1 FECETEEAPNVKFK
15 WYKSGIEIRDGAN
28 YRILSRYHTSSLE
41 LLNPT
46 KADSGEYM
54 CKATNQHGGDSCS
67 ASLVDG
73 RKLHN
78 TMDQKISFE
87 EKVATLEI
95 TNAKLK
101 DTGKYVCTA
110 GNDAGS
116 SSCSSMI
123 TVQEPPSFVKR
134 LEPKILW
141 KQGVTA
147 RMQCTVK
154 GSPELHITW
163 FKNDQELI
171 HGEKHKITF
180 KDGQAIL
187 EISDVSVADSG
198 NYICE
203 ISTFESADIGD
214 YQCTVSNDVGK
225 ISCKS
230 IAKLKEPPSFSKR
243 IENTSAVL
251 GSTVKLQ
258 GTLKGSV
265 PMKVTWMKDS
275 EILRD
280 DDPNLK
286 MEFENN
292 IAVLKI
298 VTVNIIHSGKYTCQ
312 AENEAGKQKCEAT
325 ISVQEPARI
334 IEATPPIS
342 VTAGDPASIECTVA
356 GSPELKVKWFQDG
369 KEISDSRRYKMTF
382 KNNVAILKI
391 LAAEKRDNCE
401 YMMEVANRVGK
412 DQCSCFVTVLD
423 RIVPPS
429 FTKHLKKIDGNVGS
443 DVIMECKVTGSQPV
457 TFTWFKDETEI
468 KAGAKYETEHT
479 ESTATLRIT
488 QLQKSDAGM
497 YTCRAKNAAGSGET
511 SGTLSVKEPPSFT
524 VKPESQDV
532 IPGSAVTLKS
542 AFTGTAP
549 FTIKWFKGDKEI
561 STGGRCYIKKDA
573 SSKPPEFVLK
583 LPATKFV
590 KQCEPLRLECKVTGT
605 PSLHMSWYKND
616 NKLSE
621 GDNYRMSFIE
631 SMAVF
636 EILTTRFEDNGV
648 YTCEA
653 QNDAGSISCSTT
665 LTVKDPPSFL
675 KVPKPVEGLR
685 GKDISLNC
693 ELFGTP
699 PFEITWYQDKKP
711 LKESRKH
718 KLVHEGSSATLHILS
733 LDAADVGEYQCK
745 ASNSV
750 GSDTCST
757 TVKLREPPVFT
768 KRLSNLTAIAG
779 EEVTLAATVK
789 GSQPMT
795 VSWVQDKDHVLRDG
809 DNRKIVIENNQV
821 TLRIFKADATSPGKY
836 KCQVK
841 NDAGVAE
848 SIAQLTI
855 LEPASIVDKPESF
868 SVTAGDTATF
878 ECTVAGTP
886 DLTPKWFKD
895 GVELSPGRKYKITFS
910 KMICSLKV
918 LSAEKGDTGEYS
930 FEIKN
935 EVGKDVCKM
944 NLTVLDKIIPPTFT
958 RKLKDNNTI
967 VGKPGEMDCKVSGSA
982 PFTISWYHDG
992 EEIRSGPNYEISF
1005 SDNTCTLKVPTLKLT
1020 DSGTY
1025 KCKAVN
1031 KAGASETSASL
1042 MVKEPPSFVTQPQ
1055 PLEALPGS
1063 NVVFTA
1069 TVKGSAPLKLKWFR
1083 GSTEILSGRGC
1094 EISLRGNEASLEL
1107 YKIDKSHAGEYTC
1120 QIINDAGKETCYVNL
1135 MVKEPAHFVKKLRDY
1150 AVEKGKLLMLEC
1162 TYSGSPEIHVKW
1174 LKDGHELFSSYKYN
1188 ITTTENSCILECLN
1202 SDKDDCGRYS
1212 CEVSNGAGS
1221 DTCHAQVS
1229 ILEPPYFIESLE
1241 PMEVTAGDAV
1251 CLKCQVG
1258 GTPEIKV
1265 SWFKAD
1271 GKIRSTG
1278 TCKMEFMKG
1287 VACLKLSKATKTDT
1301 GEYTCKAE
1309 NSIGSASTSCRMVV
1323 QDAKTPPSFTKK
1335 ITSLQQTQGQPVR
1348 FECRVAGSSPVEVS
1362 WLKDGETLRSGG
1374 EYTMSFDDNSA
1385 VLEIS
1390 RGEMRHSGEYTCV
1403 ATNSVGTASCRAKLT
1418 LQEPRYP
1425 PVFDRKLLPVDVS
1438 VGDSVELE
1446 CHMTGSLPIK
1456 VTWSK
1461 DHKDIRA
1468 AGNYKI
1474 SFVDNTAHLTILK
1487 ADKSDS
1493 GQYSC
1498 HASNDVGKDSCTTEV
1513 SVKERKIPPSFTKKP
1528 SETIE
1533 DSEGKLVKLEARV
1546 SGSQPM

>member
-67 ASLVDG
+67 ASLEDG

-78 TMDQKISFE
+78 TMDQRLSFE
-87 EKVATLEI
+87 DKLASLEI
-95 TNAKLK
+95 TNTKLK
-101 DTGKYVCTA
+101 DTGKYMCTA

-116 SSCSSMI
+116 SSCSSMV

-180 KDGQAIL
+180 KDGQAVL
-187 EISDVSVADSG
+187 EISEASVADSG
-198 NYICE
+198 NYTC
-203 ISTFESADIGD
+203 
-214 YQCTVSNDVGK
+214 
-225 ISCKS
+225 
-230 IAKLKEPPSFSKR
+230 EPPSFSKR

-298 VTVNIIHSGKYTCQ
+298 VTVKTVHSGKYTCQ
-312 AENEAGKQKCEAT
+312 AENEAGKQKSDA
-325 ISVQEPARI
+325 ILSVQEPARI
-334 IEATPPIS
+334 IDKIPSIS
-342 VTAGDPASIECTVA
+342 VTAGDAASLECTVV

-369 KEISDSRRYKMTF
+369 KEVKASQKYKMVF
-382 KNNVAILKI
+382 KDNVALLKI
-391 LAAEKRDNCE
+391 LAADKRDNCE
-401 YMMEVANRVGK
+401 YMVEVANRVGK
-412 DQCSCFVTVLD
+412 DQCACSVTVLD

-429 FTKHLKKIDGNVGS
+429 FTKHLKKFDGNVDS
-443 DVIMECKVTGSQPV
+443 DVIMGCKVTGSQPV

-511 SGTLSVKEPPSFT
+511 SGTLSVKEPPTFT
-524 VKPESQDV
+524 VKPDSQDV
-532 IPGSAVTLKS
+532 IPGEKVILKS
-542 AFTGTAP
+542 AVTGTAP
-549 FTIKWFKGDKEI
+549 FTTKWFKGDKEI

-636 EILTTRFEDNGV
+636 EILTTRFEDNGI

-675 KVPKPVEGLR
+675 KVPKPMEGLR

-699 PFEITWYQDKKP
+699 PFEISWYKDKKSI
-711 LKESRKH
+711 KESRKH
-718 KLVHEGSSATLHILS
+718 KLVHDGCFVTLHILS

-745 ASNSV
+745 ASNNV
-750 GSDTCST
+750 GSETCTCS
-757 TVKLREPPVFT
+757 VKLREPPVFVRKLT
-768 KRLSNLTAIAG
+768 NTTAISD
-779 EEVTLAATVK
+779 EKVMLVATVK

-809 DNRKIVIENNQV
+809 DNRRITFENNQA
-821 TLRIFKADATSPGKY
+821 TLTIFKADAASHGKY
-836 KCQVK
+836 KCQVT
-841 NDAGVAE
+841 NDAGVVE
-848 SIAQLTI
+848 SIAHLTV
-855 LEPASIVDKPESF
+855 LEPASIVDKQESF
-868 SVTAGDTATF
+868 SVTAGEPATL
-878 ECTVAGTP
+878 ECKVAGTP

-895 GVELSPGRKYKITFS
+895 GVELSTGRKYKITFS
-910 KMICSLKV
+910 KMISSLKV

-930 FEIKN
+930 FEIMN
-935 EVGKDVCKM
+935 EVGKDVCKAF
-944 NLTVLDKIIPPTFT
+944 LTVLDKIMPPTFT
-958 RKLKDNNTI
+958 RKLKDTHTI
-967 VGKPGEMDCKVSGSA
+967 VGKPAEMDCKVSGSA
-982 PFTISWYHDG
+982 PFIITWYHDG
-992 EEIRSGPNYEISF
+992 EEIRSGPNHEISF

-1020 DSGTY
+1020 DSGVY

-1031 KAGASETSASL
+1031 TAGSSETSASL
-1042 MVKEPPSFVTQPQ
+1042 VVKEPPSFVSPPQ
-1055 PLEALPGS
+1055 PLEAMPGE
-1063 NVVFTA
+1063 NVTFSA
-1069 TVKGSAPLKLKWFR
+1069 IVKGSTPLKLKWFR
-1083 GSTEILSGRGC
+1083 GSKEIISGKGC
-1094 EISLRGNEASLEL
+1094 EIALRGNTATLEL
-1107 YKIDKSHAGEYTC
+1107 FKIDKSHAGEYTC
-1120 QIINDAGKETCYVNL
+1120 QIINDAGKENCPVNL
-1135 MVKEPAHFVKKLRDY
+1135 FVKEPARFVKKLRDL
-1150 AVEKGKLLMLEC
+1150 AVETGKLLLLEC

-1174 LKDGHELFSSYKYN
+1174 LKDGHEIFSSYKYN

-1202 SDKDDCGRYS
+1202 SNKEDCGRYS

-1221 DTCHAQVS
+1221 DICHAEVA
-1229 ILEPPYFIESLE
+1229 ILESPHFIEKLE
-1241 PMEVTAGDAV
+1241 PMDVTAGDAV
-1251 CLKCQVG
+1251 CLKCQIG

-1265 SWFKAD
+1265 SWFKGDA
-1271 GKIRSTG
+1271 KIRSTA
-1278 TCKMEFMKG
+1278 TCKMEFTRG
-1287 VACLKLSKATKTDT
+1287 SACLKLSNVSKTDI

-1309 NSIGSASTSCRMVV
+1309 NSIGSASSSCQLTV
-1323 QDAKTPPSFTKK
+1323 QDAKTSPSFPKK
-1335 ITSLQQTQGQPVR
+1335 IISIQQTEGEPVR
-1348 FECRVAGSSPVEVS
+1348 FECRVAGSSPMEVS
-1362 WLKDGETLRSGG
+1362 WLKDGESLRYND
-1374 EYTMSFDDNSA
+1374 EYSESFDDNSA
-1385 VLEIS
+1385 VLKIA
-1390 RGEMRHSGEYTCV
+1390 RAEMRHSGEYTCV

-1418 LQEPRYP
+1418 IQEPQYP
-1425 PVFDRKLLPVDVS
+1425 PVFDKKLLPVDVS

-1446 CHMTGSLPIK
+1446 CHITGSLPIK

-1461 DHKDIRA
+1461 NQKDIRA

-1487 ADKSDS
+1487 ADKSDC

-1498 HASNDVGKDSCTTEV
+1498 HASNEVGKDSCTADV

-1533 DSEGKLVKLEARV
+1533 DSEGKLVKLEARL
-1546 SGSQPM
+1546 SGSQPISVSWFKDNSEIYSSDNYEMSF